1 MNNNGQPTCD
11 ICGGDLV
18 EEDPVVELRLGD
30 FTMQQRFFSVSHELG
45 GDIYGA
51 FVHLS
56 CIDAPRGTDRGQ
68 TLRRILD
75 TIGVRDVSL
84 DLPSTDAPLGNPE
97 LPEASEDD

>member
-11 ICGGDLV
+11 ICGGDLA

-30 FTMQQRFFSVSHELG
+30 FTTQQRFFSVSHELD

-56 CIDAPRGTDRGQ
+56 CIDAPRDTDRGQ

-75 TIGVRDVSL
+75 TIGVRDASL
-84 DLPSTDAPLGNPE
+84 TLPSADDPFSEPE
-97 LPEASEDD
+97 LPEASEND